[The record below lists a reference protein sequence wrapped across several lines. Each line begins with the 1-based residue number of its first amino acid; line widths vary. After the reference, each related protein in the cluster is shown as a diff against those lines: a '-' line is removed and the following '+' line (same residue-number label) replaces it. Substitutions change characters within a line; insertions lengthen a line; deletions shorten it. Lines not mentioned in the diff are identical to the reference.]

1 MNMDFEQLLKQ
12 EVQKAARQ
20 DYEEITAKAQDY
32 PYKFSK
38 EFNEKMKGI
47 IREEKKKAKKKRRV
61 HILLVAAISSDT
73 ECRHRSG
80 KWWFT
85 GKVGT
90 LIIHF
95 FEDNIYIHDS
105 GETEDSKKTFQQLQ
119 LTYIPEGY
127 HLLYETE
134 NPVTMYNAY
143 YEGSNDSYISFTQ
156 GFKENVDIHVTYDG
170 TGKKKIQVNGKDV
183 YIVKDKNITSCYY
196 EDKGCI
202 ISLSSTEKES
212 EFIKILKNIK

>member
-47 IREEKKKAKKKRRV
+47 IREGKKAKKKRRV
-61 HILLVAAISSDT
+61 NILLVAAILLILNAGIVLANDDLR
-73 ECRHRSG
+73 E
-80 KWWFT
+80 
-85 GKVGT
+85 KVGT

-105 GETEDSKKTFQQLQ
+105 GETEDSEKTIS
-119 LTYIPEGY
+119 TATTD
-127 HLLYETE
+127 LYT
-134 NPVTMYNAY
+134 
-143 YEGSNDSYISFTQ
+143 GRLSF
-156 GFKENVDIHVTYDG
+156 
-170 TGKKKIQVNGKDV
+170 
-183 YIVKDKNITSCYY
+183 
-196 EDKGCI
+196 I
-202 ISLSSTEKES
+202 I
-212 EFIKILKNIK
+212 

>member
-61 HILLVAAISSDT
+61 HILLVAAILLILNAGIVLANDDLR
-73 ECRHRSG
+73 E
-80 KWWFT
+80 
-85 GKVGT
+85 KVGT
-90 LIIHF
+90 FIIHF

-105 GETEDSKKTFQQLQ
+105 GETEDSEKTFQQLQ

-156 GFKENVDIHVTYDG
+156 GFKENVDVHVTYDG

>member
-1 MNMDFEQLLKQ
+1 MNMDFEKLLKQ

-20 DYEEITAKAQDY
+20 DYEEIAEKTKEY

-38 EFNEKMKGI
+38 EFNEKMNVI
-47 IREEKKKAKKKRRV
+47 IHEEKKKAKKKRRV
-61 HILLVAAISSDT
+61 RFLLVAAVILILNAGIALANDDLR
-73 ECRHRSG
+73 E
-80 KWWFT
+80 
-85 GKVGT
+85 KVGT

-105 GETEDSKKTFQQLQ
+105 GETENSEKIFQQAQ

-127 HLLYETE
+127 NLLYETE

-143 YEGSNDSYISFTQ
+143 YEGPDESYLSFIQ
-156 GFKENVDIHVTYDG
+156 GFKENVDVHITYDG
-170 TGKKKIQVNGKDV
+170 TGSKKIQVNGKEV
-183 YIVKDKNITSCYY
+183 HIVKDKNITSCYY
-196 EDKGCI
+196 ENKGCI

-212 EFIKILKNIK
+212 ELIKILKNIK

>member
-61 HILLVAAISSDT
+61 HILLVAAILLILNA
-73 ECRHRSG
+73 
-80 KWWFT
+80 
-85 GKVGT
+85 

-105 GETEDSKKTFQQLQ
+105 GETEDSEKTFQQLQ

-156 GFKENVDIHVTYDG
+156 GFKENVDVHVTYDG

>member
-1 MNMDFEQLLKQ
+1 MS
-12 EVQKAARQ
+12 
-20 DYEEITAKAQDY
+20 TAKTNY
-32 PYKFSK
+32 PAK
-38 EFNEKMKGI
+38 NQN
-47 IREEKKKAKKKRRV
+47 KKPRV
-61 HILLVAAISSDT
+61 HILLVAAILLILNAGIVLANDDLR
-73 ECRHRSG
+73 E
-80 KWWFT
+80 
-85 GKVGT
+85 KVGT

>member
-1 MNMDFEQLLKQ
+1 MNMDFEKLLEQ
-12 EVQKAARQ
+12 EVQNAARQ
-20 DYEEITAKAQDY
+20 DYEEITERVKEY

-38 EFNEKMKGI
+38 EFNEKMNAI
-47 IREEKKKAKKKRRV
+47 IYEEKKKVKKKRRV
-61 HILLVAAISSDT
+61 RFLLVAAIILILNAGIVLANDDLR
-73 ECRHRSG
+73 E
-80 KWWFT
+80 
-85 GKVGT
+85 KVGT

-105 GETEDSKKTFQQLQ
+105 EKTEDSEKIFQQVQ

-127 HLLYETE
+127 NISYETE
-134 NPVTMYNAY
+134 NPSTMYNAY
-143 YEGSNDSYISFTQ
+143 YEDPDDNYISITQ

-170 TGKKKIQVNGKDV
+170 TGSKKIQVNGKEV
-183 YIVKDKNITSCYY
+183 YFVKDKNITSCYY

-212 EFIKILKNIK
+212 ELIKILKNIK

>member
-1 MNMDFEQLLKQ
+1 M
-12 EVQKAARQ
+12 RT
-20 DYEEITAKAQDY
+20 I
-32 PYKFSK
+32 
-38 EFNEKMKGI
+38 
-47 IREEKKKAKKKRRV
+47 
-61 HILLVAAISSDT
+61 
-73 ECRHRSG
+73 
-80 KWWFT
+80 
-85 GKVGT
+85 
-90 LIIHF
+90 
-95 FEDNIYIHDS
+95 IYIHDS
-105 GETEDSKKTFQQLQ
+105 GETEDSEKTFQQLQ

-156 GFKENVDIHVTYDG
+156 GFKENVDVHVTYDG

>member
-47 IREEKKKAKKKRRV
+47 IREEKKNDDLR
-61 HILLVAAISSDT
+61 
-73 ECRHRSG
+73 E
-80 KWWFT
+80 
-85 GKVGT
+85 KVGT

-105 GETEDSKKTFQQLQ
+105 GETEDSEKTFQQLQ

-156 GFKENVDIHVTYDG
+156 GFKENVDVHVTYDG

>member
-47 IREEKKKAKKKRRV
+47 IREGKKAKKKRRV
-61 HILLVAAISSDT
+61 NILLVAAILLILNAGIVLANDDLR
-73 ECRHRSG
+73 E
-80 KWWFT
+80 
-85 GKVGT
+85 KVGT

-105 GETEDSKKTFQQLQ
+105 GETEDSFIADLAVACGAGQIKTGAPCRSDRNAKYNQLLRIHEQLGALGRYKDPFVKKSQ
-119 LTYIPEGY
+119 
-127 HLLYETE
+127 
-134 NPVTMYNAY
+134 
-143 YEGSNDSYISFTQ
+143 
-156 GFKENVDIHVTYDG
+156 
-170 TGKKKIQVNGKDV
+170 KKP
-183 YIVKDKNITSCYY
+183 
-196 EDKGCI
+196 CI
-202 ISLSSTEKES
+202 K
-212 EFIKILKNIK
+212 